1 MEQKHIALLK
11 TNFDFLYG
19 KDVEPTSELLVYTVY
34 LLETIGI
41 NLGCRF
47 YLSSDSRLV
56 SDQAENIMLITD
68 ITTEEALSS
77 TQGFHPT
84 EQRCSALKN
93 IINKYKTTSY
103 SIRQWVKAVAMTTY
117 LVQNVIASNSSSN
130 VIIKSVSNRCPD
142 LTDETGDLPYAK
154 QIISCAEELLNKT
167 QTQNIVQSSYVKI
180 KHPHHLRKLISSC
193 TETPYSLLVKTIT
206 DENHDTLYSFCGHNA
221 YIKGKRLPFIDELR
235 SLLMDRETLC
245 IKTIE
250 YDSNLLHMPIITT
263 EILTPDSYMI
273 STPNEQPELYWN

>member
-206 DENHDTLYSFCGHNA
+206 DENHDTLFTKPKIGDVRTKRFFAWFPVRINKETRWLETVIIRQTA
-221 YIKGKRLPFIDELR
+221 RQYIVHSDILPD
-235 SLLMDRETLC
+235 T
-245 IKTIE
+245 IK
-250 YDSNLLHMPIITT
+250 IIW
-263 EILTPDSYMI
+263 ENSEFL
-273 STPNEQPELYWN
+273 